1 MGRRSIGEAARKL
14 GVSIDTLRL
23 YERREMLLAP
33 VKRDAAHRRYYDD
46 DDLEW
51 IETCLY
57 LRGTGMS
64 LADVARYA
72 ALVRAGDG
80 TEPER
85 LALLRAHL
93 DGVTRRL
100 AEVQGWADAVA
111 HKVRYYEAVVA
122 GRAAACAAVTP
133 GAG

>member
-23 YERREMLLAP
+23 YERRDLLLAP
-33 VKRDAAHRRYYDD
+33 VKRDAVQRRWYDD

-72 ALVRAGDG
+72 ALVRAGEG

-122 GRAAACAAVTP
+122 GGASTCAVPAAT
-133 GAG
+133 AG

>member
-23 YERREMLLAP
+23 YERRDLLLAP
-33 VKRDAAHRRYYDD
+33 VKRDAAQRRWYDD

-80 TEPER
+80 TEPQR

-122 GRAAACAAVTP
+122 GGASTCAVPAAT
-133 GAG
+133 AG

>member
-1 MGRRSIGEAARKL
+1 MGTRTIGEAAREL

-23 YERREMLLAP
+23 YERRELLLAP
-33 VKRDAAHRRYYDD
+33 VKRDAADRRSYDD

-51 IETCLY
+51 IQTCLY

-64 LADVARYA
+64 LADIGRYA

-80 TEPER
+80 TEEQR
-85 LALLRAHL
+85 LALLRTHL

-111 HKVRYYEAVVA
+111 HKVRYYEALVD
-122 GRAAACAAVTP
+122 GSSLACSIA
-133 GAG
+133 

>member
-1 MGRRSIGEAARKL
+1 MGLRSIGDAAREL

-23 YERREMLLAP
+23 YERRELLLAP
-33 VKRDAAHRRYYDD
+33 VQRDAAQRRWYDD

-51 IETCLY
+51 LQTCLY

-64 LADVARYA
+64 LADVGRYA
-72 ALVRAGDG
+72 QLVRAGAG
-80 TEPER
+80 TEAQR

-93 DGVTRRL
+93 DRVTRQL

-111 HKVRYYEAVVA
+111 RKVRYYEAVA
-122 GRAAACAAVTP
+122 DGSPAACEIA
-133 GAG
+133 